1 MQTTTDQQRAAA
13 MEARLQNLAESVFEH
28 EALNNEFYE
37 RWMEGPLSPEQVKI
51 FARNYLARTVN
62 TATMVALSVISTDD
76 VVVRVE
82 IVKNLF
88 SEYGY
93 GDPAKAH
100 IVLLEQFMTELLSRL
115 EDKGFD
121 LRDLDDI
128 AVLPTTTRL
137 IEGQRQLYT
146 DPDQRIVLGTLLAQE
161 WLAYSMLT
169 RLYEGGRNYKYLFA
183 TDDEFHEH
191 CEYFYCHIGDAEKDH
206 KEQAIKSAAQICHS
220 TEDLEVVETGFAT
233 FVELTA
239 DYWRGIAEALRLTER
254 SPSLV

>member
-1 MQTTTDQQRAAA
+1 MQITPDQQRAAA

-37 RWMEGPLSPEQVKI
+37 RWMEGPLRPEQVKI

-76 VVVRVE
+76 VVARVE

-115 EDKGFD
+115 EGKGFD
-121 LRDLDDI
+121 LRRSRRHRRAADDDP
-128 AVLPTTTRL
+128 ADRGPASALYRSGPADRARDPPRSGVARL
-137 IEGQRQLYT
+137 LN
-146 DPDQRIVLGTLLAQE
+146 A
-161 WLAYSMLT
+161 
-169 RLYEGGRNYKYLFA
+169 
-183 TDDEFHEH
+183 
-191 CEYFYCHIGDAEKDH
+191 H
-206 KEQAIKSAAQICHS
+206 K
-220 TEDLEVVETGFAT
+220 
-233 FVELTA
+233 
-239 DYWRGIAEALRLTER
+239 ALRRRAQLQVPLR
-254 SPSLV
+254 HR